1 MTAMKPFHVSTQ
13 PRLSRRHFL
22 RAAGV
27 SLSLPMLEAMTPAF
41 AKSSDATPRRMV
53 AICTDL
59 GMMPDMFFPK
69 GTGKDYTL
77 SPYLDLL
84 KDHRSDFTVFSGVSH
99 PEVDGAHAADKCFL
113 TAAPHPTRGGFRNTI
128 SLDQLAAQ
136 QIGHLTRFPS
146 LTLVVGPA
154 NTSLSWTSDGVQIPG
169 ENRASKLFER
179 LFFQGSKAEVEA
191 QIQRLKEG
199 RSLMDA
205 VADRTRSL
213 QRDLGPRDKERL
225 DQYFTAVRDFEKRLA
240 QSEAWETQP
249 KPQVSTKAPADHLE
263 PDALI
268 PRTRAMFQVV
278 RLALE
283 TDSTRLITVLIS
295 QGFNPKVDLPGVTL
309 PHHALTHQGG
319 AGDSRTQLR
328 TIEEAQLKELKTLI
342 TGLKSVKEQ
351 GATLLDRTMLLYGS
365 NLGNAATHATTNMPA
380 ILAGGGFKHGH
391 HLAFDPKNNTPL
403 CNLYITMLQRLSIE
417 TDRFGSGTRTLSG
430 LEMV

>member
-1 MTAMKPFHVSTQ
+1 MTAMKPIHVSTQ

-41 AKSSDATPRRMV
+41 AKGSDAKPRRMV
-53 AICTDL
+53 AVCTDL

-77 SPYLDLL
+77 SPYLNLL

-169 ENRASKLFER
+169 ENRASKLFDR
-179 LFFQGSKAEVEA
+179 LFFQGSKAEIEA
-191 QIQRLKEG
+191 QIQRLREG

-268 PRTRAMFQVV
+268 PRTRAMFEVV

-283 TDSTRLITVLIS
+283 TDSTRLISVLIS

-365 NLGNAATHATTNMPA
+365 NLGNAATHGTTNLPT
-380 ILAGGGFKHGH
+380 ILAGGGFKHGQ

-403 CNLYITMLQRLSIE
+403 CNLYVTMLQCLGIE
-417 TDRFGSGTRTLSG
+417 VDKFSSSTGTLSG
-430 LEMV
+430 LKT

>member
-1 MTAMKPFHVSTQ
+1 MTAMKPIHISSQ
-13 PRLSRRHFL
+13 ARLSRRHFL

-41 AKSSDATPRRMV
+41 AKGSDTTPRRMV

-69 GTGKDYTL
+69 EAGKDYTL

-84 KDHRSDFTVFSGVSH
+84 ADHRSDFTVFSGVSH

-128 SLDQLAAQ
+128 SLDQLASQ
-136 QIGHLTRFPS
+136 HIGHSTRFPS
-146 LTLVVGPA
+146 LTLVIGPG

-179 LFFQGSKAEVEA
+179 LFFQGSKTEIEA

-240 QSEAWETQP
+240 QSEAWETKP
-249 KPQVSTKAPADHLE
+249 KPKVTAKSPNDHLE

-268 PRTRAMFQVV
+268 PRTRSMFEVI

-309 PHHALTHQGG
+309 PHHALTHQGRKTGG
-319 AGDSRTQLR
+319 ANL
-328 TIEEAQLKELKTLI
+328 
-342 TGLKSVKEQ
+342 TGQ
-351 GATLLDRTMLLYGS
+351 
-365 NLGNAATHATTNMPA
+365 
-380 ILAGGGFKHGH
+380 
-391 HLAFDPKNNTPL
+391 
-403 CNLYITMLQRLSIE
+403 
-417 TDRFGSGTRTLSG
+417 
-430 LEMV
+430 

>member
-1 MTAMKPFHVSTQ
+1 MTAMKSVYFSTQ

-22 RAAGV
+22 RAVGV

-41 AKSSDATPRRMV
+41 AKGSEATPRRMV
-53 AICTDL
+53 AVCTDL

-69 GTGKDYTL
+69 GAGKDYAL
-77 SPYLDLL
+77 SPYLGLL
-84 KDHRSDFTVFSGVSH
+84 ADHRRDFTVFSGVSH

-128 SLDQLAAQ
+128 SLDQVASQ
-136 QIGHLTRFPS
+136 HVGHHTRFPS

-169 ENRASKLFER
+169 ENRASKLFQR

-240 QSEAWETQP
+240 QSEAWETRPMP
-249 KPQVSTKAPADHLE
+249 KVATKAPSDHLE

-268 PRTRAMFQVV
+268 LRTRAMYEVV

-328 TIEEAQLKELKTLI
+328 TIEEAQLRELKTLLA
-342 TGLKSVKEQ
+342 GLKGVKEQ
-351 GATLLDRTMLLYGS
+351 GDTLLDRTMLLYGS

-380 ILAGGGFKHGH
+380 LLAGGGFRHGQ
-391 HLAFDPKNNTPL
+391 HLAFDAKNNTPL
-403 CNLYITMLQRLSIE
+403 CNLYVTMLQRLGIE
-417 TDRFGSGTRTLSG
+417 ADRFGSGTGTIRG
-430 LEMV
+430 LEMA

>member
-1 MTAMKPFHVSTQ
+1 
-13 PRLSRRHFL
+13 
-22 RAAGV
+22 
-27 SLSLPMLEAMTPAF
+27 
-41 AKSSDATPRRMV
+41 
-53 AICTDL
+53 
-59 GMMPDMFFPK
+59 
-69 GTGKDYTL
+69 
-77 SPYLDLL
+77 
-84 KDHRSDFTVFSGVSH
+84 
-99 PEVDGAHAADKCFL
+99 
-113 TAAPHPTRGGFRNTI
+113 
-128 SLDQLAAQ
+128 
-136 QIGHLTRFPS
+136 
-146 LTLVVGPA
+146 
-154 NTSLSWTSDGVQIPG
+154 VQIPG
-169 ENRASKLFER
+169 ENRASKLFDR
-179 LFFQGSKAEVEA
+179 LFFQGSKAEIEA
-191 QIQRLKEG
+191 QIQRLREG

-268 PRTRAMFQVV
+268 PRTRAMFEVV

-283 TDSTRLITVLIS
+283 TDSTRLISVLIS

-365 NLGNAATHATTNMPA
+365 NLGNAATHGTTNLPT
-380 ILAGGGFKHGH
+380 ILAGGGFKHGQ

-403 CNLYITMLQRLSIE
+403 CNLYVTMLQCLGIE
-417 TDRFGSGTRTLSG
+417 VDKFSSSTGTLSG
-430 LEMV
+430 LKT

>member
-1 MTAMKPFHVSTQ
+1 MKPFHVSTQ

-41 AKSSDATPRRMV
+41 AKGSDATPRRMV
-53 AICTDL
+53 AVCTDL

-84 KDHRSDFTVFSGVSH
+84 KDHRGDFTVFSGVSH

-225 DQYFTAVRDFEKRLA
+225 DQYFTAVRDFE
-240 QSEAWETQP
+240 
-249 KPQVSTKAPADHLE
+249 
-263 PDALI
+263 
-268 PRTRAMFQVV
+268 
-278 RLALE
+278 
-283 TDSTRLITVLIS
+283 
-295 QGFNPKVDLPGVTL
+295 
-309 PHHALTHQGG
+309 
-319 AGDSRTQLR
+319 
-328 TIEEAQLKELKTLI
+328 
-342 TGLKSVKEQ
+342 
-351 GATLLDRTMLLYGS
+351 
-365 NLGNAATHATTNMPA
+365 
-380 ILAGGGFKHGH
+380 
-391 HLAFDPKNNTPL
+391 
-403 CNLYITMLQRLSIE
+403 
-417 TDRFGSGTRTLSG
+417 
-430 LEMV
+430 